1 MFVGSYFTNYRF
13 NRKILQLSSS
23 LVKQRNHFS
32 MDSNNNKKTKIAVI
46 QLTSKQNK
54 DENYQIAEKLIKSA
68 RDDGARMAFLP
79 ECFDMICPSK
89 KLTMENGEPI
99 NGPTVQRYQ
108 NLAKN
113 LNIWLSLGGLH
124 EKVVPESNDDKR
136 LFNAHI
142 IVDQDGQIVSIYRKV
157 HLFNLDIPGTRLV
170 ESEFSRPGNA
180 VIKPPQT
187 PCGRL
192 GMGICYDVR
201 FPEFAIS
208 LAKSGAD
215 ILSYPSSFTIPTGK
229 AHWEILLRSRAI
241 ETQCYVVAAAQV
253 GAHNEKRKSYGHA
266 MIIDP
271 WGKILTE
278 INDEKPGY
286 AVAEIDFDYLKEI
299 RQRLPVWSDRKPELY
314 GYIRPTY
321 SESMNDLV
329 TKSEQQQ
336 QQSHLDLEDFRFGP
350 DAIVKT
356 YQIFAKTFYSIAFI
370 NHRPVLPGHVLVS
383 PLRPDSKRLSEL
395 NNDELFDLFQLVQKV
410 QKAIELIY
418 NAEASTVAIQDGK
431 DAGQSVQHLHVH
443 VIPRKQTDF
452 GGNIDQIYQ
461 HLQQHDKQDNP
472 LNLCLLTNDEM
483 KKQCNILRNYF

>member
-1 MFVGSYFTNYRF
+1 MFVILGGCLSRLSSRF
-13 NRKILQLSSS
+13 NQKILRLSSAS
-23 LVKQRNHFS
+23 IIRNHFS
-32 MDSNNNKKTKIAVI
+32 METANKTKIAVI

-54 DENYQIAEKLIKSA
+54 DDNFQIAEKLIKSA
-68 RDDGARMAFLP
+68 KDEGARMAFLP

-108 NLAKN
+108 ELAKN
-113 LNIWLSLGGLH
+113 LNMWLSLGGLH
-124 EKVVPESNDDKR
+124 EKGPESEDKR

-142 IVDQDGQIVSIYRKV
+142 ILNKDGQIVSIYRKV

-170 ESEFSRPGNA
+170 ESEFSRPGTE
-180 VIKPPQT
+180 VIKPPVT

-208 LAKSGAD
+208 LAKAGAD

-266 MIIDP
+266 MIVDP
-271 WGKILTE
+271 WGKILAE

-286 AVAEIDFDYLKEI
+286 ALAEIDFDYLKEV
-299 RQRLPVWSDRKPELY
+299 RQRLPVWTDRKPELY
-314 GYIRPTY
+314 GYIRPAY
-321 SESMNDLV
+321 AEPIDL
-329 TKSEQQQ
+329 TTNSKQPS
-336 QQSHLDLEDFRFGP
+336 LGAEDFKFGEN
-350 DAIVKT
+350 AIVKT
-356 YQIFAKTFYSIAFI
+356 HQIFAKTFYSVGFI

-383 PLRPDSKRLSEL
+383 PLRPVTKRLSEL
-395 NNDELFDLFQLVQKV
+395 NNDEIFDLFQLVQKV
-410 QKAIELIY
+410 QKAIETIY
-418 NAEASTVAIQDGK
+418 QAEASTIAIQDGK
-431 DAGQSVQHLHVH
+431 DAGQSIEHLHVH
-443 VIPRKQTDF
+443 ILPRKKTDF
-452 GGNIDQIYQ
+452 GGNVDKIYQ
-461 HLQQHDKQDNP
+461 QLEQHDELDNP
-472 LNLCLLTNDEM
+472 FNLRLLTNDEM
-483 KKQCNILRNYF
+483 NQQCKVLRSYF